1 MKNTKVKIISTI
13 VAILLATLLFCVNS
27 FAAVTI
33 NFPLLITNGQGKIT
47 VSGNTNNEKIYYQAL
62 SMTDSQ
68 FNTIEN
74 LYEQARTAYNDYRA
88 RFDEKYAIYQP
99 LMNKVNNGTATQE
112 ERQRAY
118 QLKDE
123 LEAMTNQYEA
133 TESSLISQADAQYPS
148 YNNANWMEAV
158 DGNFEITN
166 TTNYDKHYVLWA
178 KVGET
183 IDKFRYT
190 VSGSDTVSPSY
201 MKLEVEVGKDL
212 ELTGVEGTDL
222 ATISWTSDDA
232 TIAKV
237 ENNKVYGLKVGATM
251 LRGFKNG
258 KEVIDI
264 DVKVTSS
271 TTVTP
276 VKDIPSDAKTYNGHT
291 YYYFSGNKS
300 WDDAKAY
307 CEKVGGYLATITT
320 QGEADFVKTL
330 NDPHNA
336 WIGGYKD
343 SDWKWVTG
351 ETWSYTNWN
360 TNEPS
365 SKNRAA
371 MVPTKWG
378 ALDNNSMDVAGFICE
393 WNVDR
398 VEIPGPSTPT
408 TPTDPTSPT
417 TDPTNNETKE
427 PAEQL
432 IYRQDGIVNS
442 TTNPKSTS
450 GDNTL
455 ATKKIPQTGESI
467 LAIVAIAA
475 VAGVAFIA
483 FVNYRKNK

>member
-13 VAILLATLLFCVNS
+13 VVTLLATLLFCVNS

-99 LMNKVNNGTATQE
+99 LMEKVNNGTATQE

-330 NDPHNA
+330 NDSHNA

-360 TNEPS
+360 TNEP
-365 SKNRAA
+365 
-371 MVPTKWG
+371 
-378 ALDNNSMDVAGFICE
+378 
-393 WNVDR
+393 
-398 VEIPGPSTPT
+398 
-408 TPTDPTSPT
+408 
-417 TDPTNNETKE
+417 
-427 PAEQL
+427 
-432 IYRQDGIVNS
+432 
-442 TTNPKSTS
+442 
-450 GDNTL
+450 
-455 ATKKIPQTGESI
+455 
-467 LAIVAIAA
+467 
-475 VAGVAFIA
+475 
-483 FVNYRKNK
+483 